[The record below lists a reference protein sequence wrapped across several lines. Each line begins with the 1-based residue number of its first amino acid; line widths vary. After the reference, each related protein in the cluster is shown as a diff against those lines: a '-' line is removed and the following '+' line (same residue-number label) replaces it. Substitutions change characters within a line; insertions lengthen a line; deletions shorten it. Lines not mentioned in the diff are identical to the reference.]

1 MKYDITY
8 KAVKTSEGGWGAYVK
23 FPPLNQDGIV
33 AEAIRLGDLRWTWS
47 TAKEGE
53 EVRNRTDAV
62 ERAAHQ
68 WMAEQKTLTPLAADE
83 PVVLNPALVKAAMAK
98 VVPFL
103 GMSSEYVG
111 IVASATEPVH
121 FRSDGL
127 QMGTIDPST
136 GTIEPERTPLQ
147 TVHGAR
153 ASWFAKEATAQFQ
166 QAVLALVKKAA

>member
-8 KAVKTSEGGWGAYVK
+8 KAVKTPEGWSAYVK
-23 FPPLNQDGIV
+23 FPPLNQDGTV
-33 AEAIRLGDLRWTWS
+33 AEVIRLGDLRWTWS
-47 TAKEGE
+47 TAKNGE

-62 ERAAHQ
+62 ERAVHQ
-68 WMAEQKTLTPLAADE
+68 WMAEQATLTPVSDE
-83 PVVLNPALVKAAMAK
+83 SIILNPALVKLAMAK

-103 GMSSEYVG
+103 GMSQEYIG

-136 GTIEPERTPLQ
+136 GTIAPERTPLQ

-153 ASWFAKEATAQFQ
+153 ATWFANEATAQFQ
-166 QAVLALVKKAA
+166 QAVLALSNKKAA

>member
-8 KAVKTSEGGWGAYVK
+8 KAVKRPNDSWGAYVK
-23 FPPLNQDGIV
+23 FPPLNQDGVV
-33 AEAIRLGDLRWTWS
+33 AEIVRLGDLRWTWS
-47 TAKEGE
+47 TAKNGE

-62 ERAAHQ
+62 EQAVHQ
-68 WMAEQKTLTPLAADE
+68 WMAEQKTLTPQATDQV
-83 PVVLNPALVKAAMAK
+83 PLNPALVKAAMAK

-127 QMGTIDPST
+127 QMGVIDPRT
-136 GTIEPERTPLQ
+136 GKIEPERTAAK

-153 ASWFAKEATAQFQ
+153 AAWFANEATAQFQ
-166 QAVLALVKKAA
+166 QAVLSMARKVA